1 MDNREYTLGV
11 EAYVEEEIPNIEE
24 EFLKAPWLSRRF
36 WIFLLVPVVAIGI
49 AFYPP
54 LAEVREQLIGSLA
67 YLAVSLIGGLSV
79 THAAGRVE
87 PAWKSR
93 RFWVAVGST
102 ALDIA
107 VSLYPPVASIRTELI
122 DLIAWAGMAII
133 GGFTLTD
140 LALLKGW
147 TKKL

>member
-54 LAEVREQLIGSLA
+54 STSPSASTLRW
-67 YLAVSLIGGLSV
+67 
-79 THAAGRVE
+79 
-87 PAWKSR
+87 PAS
-93 RFWVAVGST
+93 A
-102 ALDIA
+102 
-107 VSLYPPVASIRTELI
+107 PN
-122 DLIAWAGMAII
+122 
-133 GGFTLTD
+133 
-140 LALLKGW
+140 
-147 TKKL
+147 

>member
-1 MDNREYTLGV
+1 MKDRRHTFAKEISD
-11 EAYVEEEIPNIEE
+11 EEEIPNIED

-36 WIFLLVPVVAIGI
+36 WIFLLVPLVAVGI

-54 LAEVREQLIGSLA
+54 LAEVREQLIQSLA
-67 YLAVSLIGGLSV
+67 YIAVSLIAGLSV

-102 ALDIA
+102 VLDIA
-107 VSLYPPVASIRTELI
+107 VSLCPSLASIRPELI